1 MEFHLLPILAFVS
14 TKWMEDKSISVG
26 VGKDGTSVGVGKGG
40 VSVTITNGRKPA
52 FVYRYAATADQLH
65 DNPNIALFFLE
76 NDLKK
81 YTKMTLHFTKTT
93 TSTTFLPRQ
102 VAEKIPFSSKKIP
115 QILDYFS
122 VKPNSME
129 AKTIKQ
135 TIKECEEP
143 GIKGEEKYCATSLEA
158 MVDFC
163 RFRLG
168 KSIQAISTEVK
179 KETPLQT
186 YTIEGVKK
194 MASDA
199 TVVCH
204 KQNYAY
210 TVFYCHKTQ
219 TTKAYKVSTVG
230 VDGTKA
236 EAVAVCHTDTLGWN
250 PKHLAF
256 QVLKVKPGTVPI
268 CHFLPED
275 HIVWVHN

>member
-1 MEFHLLPILAFVS
+1 MEFHLLPILAFLSLTLVAS
-14 TKWMEDKSISVG
+14 HATLSPEAYWNSVLPNSPMPKALKDLLHPEWMEDKSISVG

-40 VSVTITNGRKPA
+40 VSVNIRNGRKPF
-52 FVYRYAATADQLH
+52 FVYHYAATADQLH

-143 GIKGEEKYCATSLEA
+143 GIKGEEKYCATSLES

-168 KSIQAISTEVK
+168 KSI
-179 KETPLQT
+179 
-186 YTIEGVKK
+186 
-194 MASDA
+194 
-199 TVVCH
+199 
-204 KQNYAY
+204 
-210 TVFYCHKTQ
+210 
-219 TTKAYKVSTVG
+219 
-230 VDGTKA
+230 
-236 EAVAVCHTDTLGWN
+236 
-250 PKHLAF
+250 
-256 QVLKVKPGTVPI
+256 
-268 CHFLPED
+268 
-275 HIVWVHN
+275 

>member
-1 MEFHLLPILAFVS
+1 
-14 TKWMEDKSISVG
+14 MEDKSTLVG
-26 VGKDGTSVGVGKGG
+26 VGKGGVKPVGTSVGVGKGG
-40 VSVTITNGRKPA
+40 VSVNTGHKGKP
-52 FVYRYAATADQLH
+52 VYVEVSKGLDFLKYNFAATADQLH
-65 DNPNIALFFLE
+65 NIPNMALFFLE

-81 YTKMTLHFTKTT
+81 YTKMKLHFTKTT

-102 VAEKIPFSSKKIP
+102 VAEKIPFSSKKMP

-122 VKPNSME
+122 VKPNSKE

-143 GIKGEEKYCATSLEA
+143 RIKGEEKYCATSLES
-158 MVDFC
+158 MIDFC
-163 RFRLG
+163 RYRLG

-210 TVFYCHKTQ
+210 TVFYCHTTQ
-219 TTKAYKVSTVG
+219 TTKAYKVSVVG

-236 EAVAVCHTDTLGWN
+236 EAVAVCHTDTSGWN

>member
-1 MEFHLLPILAFVS
+1 
-14 TKWMEDKSISVG
+14 MEDKS
-26 VGKDGTSVGVGKGG
+26 TSVGVGKGG
-40 VSVTITNGRKPA
+40 VSVDAGKGKPGGTSFGVGKGDA
-52 FVYRYAATADQLH
+52 LVYKHAATADQLH
-65 DNPNIALFFLE
+65 DNANIALFFLE

-102 VAEKIPFSSKKIP
+102 VAEKIPFSSKKMP

-129 AKTIKQ
+129 AKTIEQ

-143 GIKGEEKYCATSLEA
+143 GIKGEEKYCATSLES

-163 RFRLG
+163 RIRLG

-219 TTKAYKVSTVG
+219 TTKAYKVSMVG
-230 VDGTKA
+230 VDGAKA
-236 EAVAVCHTDTLGWN
+236 EAVAVCHTDTSGWN

-275 HIVWVHN
+275 HIVWVRN